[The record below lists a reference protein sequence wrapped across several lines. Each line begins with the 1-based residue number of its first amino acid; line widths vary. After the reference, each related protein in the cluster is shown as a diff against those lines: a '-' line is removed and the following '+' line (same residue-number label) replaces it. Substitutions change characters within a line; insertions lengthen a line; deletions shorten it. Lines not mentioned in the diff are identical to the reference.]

1 LGENAVSG
9 EDTAPDDNFSN
20 VVNSFSEEQHAP
32 SISHVYSNDSTT
44 TTQSHVTFSAVDE
57 EEPLSDFKR
66 PRGDSIATTDVEGV
80 TPERTWSSE
89 DLAMKG
95 LSSAAPL
102 TLPPNGGNTIATVV
116 M

>member
-1 LGENAVSG
+1 M
-9 EDTAPDDNFSN
+9 
-20 VVNSFSEEQHAP
+20 NSFSEEQQTP
-32 SISHVYSNDSTT
+32 SISHIYSNDSTT
-44 TTQSHVTFSAVDE
+44 TTQSHVTFSTVD
-57 EEPLSDFKR
+57 EEPLSGFKR